1 MKSFLKWAGGKSRVL
16 PKIQS
21 VLPQGKRLIEPF
33 VGSGVVFLNSDYP
46 EFLLA
51 DSNADLIN
59 LFNQLIAEGED
70 FINYAKVLFT
80 PENNTEESFYA
91 LRDKFN
97 NTDDVREKSA
107 IFIYLNRHCFNG
119 LCRYNSKGGFN
130 VPYGRYS
137 KPGYP
142 EAEMH
147 GFLKKAAFAKFIHSD
162 FVQIME
168 MAEVG
173 DVVYCDPPYAPLKQ
187 ISNFTSYAAGGF
199 GLDEQEKL
207 AEMARKLQSR
217 GIPVIIS
224 NHNTEFTQTIYKG
237 KKIPLHE
244 SEDVDNYEDL
254 ELHKFDVQRN
264 IAADGAN
271 RNKAK
276 ELLAVF
282 K

>member
-51 DSNADLIN
+51 DSNTDLIN
-59 LFNQLIAEGED
+59 LFNQLKTEGEG
-70 FINYAKVLFT
+70 FINYAKALFT

-97 NTDDVREKSA
+97 KTDDVREKSA

-142 EAEMH
+142 EAEML
-147 GFLKKAAFAKFIHSD
+147 GFLKTAPIAQFISSD
-162 FVQIME
+162 FVKTME
-168 MAEVG
+168 MAELG
-173 DVVYCDPPYAPLKQ
+173 DVVYCDPPYAPLEQ
-187 ISNFTSYAAGGF
+187 ISNFTSYSAGGF
-199 GLDEQEKL
+199 GLDEQSML
-207 AEMARKLQSR
+207 AEMAKKLQKR
-217 GIPVIIS
+217 GIPVVIS
-224 NHNTEFTQTIYKG
+224 NHNTEFTQNAYKG
-237 KKIPLHE
+237 AELHE
-244 SEDVDNYEDL
+244 
-254 ELHKFDVQRN
+254 FDVQRN

-282 K
+282 R